1 MVLRSRWR
9 LCRLT
14 DAACPLRV
22 HKVPL
27 HFPNLALPKNLSPS
41 ALVDQFRAS
50 LDFSRAFDF
59 VHAMVGA
66 GLSPPGDAL
75 AVRTNHRQ
83 NGERPRIVIA
93 RRPKADVAISRNSLR
108 IRRGFPMIQPGTAR
122 FPRRFAPRNDNS
134 DSLAPPNHH
143 CNTRS
148 CLRRSLPVKGMP
160 HP

>member
-1 MVLRSRWR
+1 MFRKKQSVAADAGSFSAIHRFGKFVVLRSRWR

-22 HKVPL
+22 HKVQL

-59 VHAMVGA
+59 AHAIVGEGHA
-66 GLSPPGDAL
+66 PPGDAL
-75 AVRTNHRQ
+75 AVRTNRRQ

-93 RRPKADVAISRNSLR
+93 RRPQADVA
-108 IRRGFPMIQPGTAR
+108 P
-122 FPRRFAPRNDNS
+122 
-134 DSLAPPNHH
+134 
-143 CNTRS
+143 
-148 CLRRSLPVKGMP
+148 
-160 HP
+160 